1 MGLIRAD
8 TGDSVEPSRRS
19 VGNPPSG
26 AQGRQTHEALANRH
40 GLPIDLFRDF
50 GRRSRGLLLERAGE
64 RKRRCRAD
72 APHTGDRLR
81 TSVEAILVLQ
91 RPPFPDRA
99 GSGAGLPDQEGKRT
113 RIKADQAIGR
123 FALDESQCLD
133 PSLDRPRGVSRIVP
147 ARRSFGGDRTE
158 DRKRSDAN
166 IRGSGGSKVTS
177 HVEIVC
183 VKTAEFTLLGC
194 TPSVRHGN
202 KELVVSLENTGRKQR
217 TAAYLQ
223 TSRVRFE
230 GSPICDEHG
239 GSLQP
244 IKKTGAGSGR
254 AQLLSFNFPNNLIC
268 AGKSTTRGFQ

>member
-1 MGLIRAD
+1 MKFMGLIRAD

-72 APHTGDRLR
+72 APNTGDRLR

-166 IRGSGGSKVTS
+166 IRGSGGSKVTG
-177 HVEIVC
+177 HIEIVC
-183 VKTAEFTLLGC
+183 VKTAEFTF
-194 TPSVRHGN
+194 
-202 KELVVSLENTGRKQR
+202 VSLENTGRKKR
-217 TAAYLQ
+217 TAVYLQ